1 MECTHGYDNIRLTK
15 AILVRKLDE
24 HLEYGDCVCQI
35 LRISFIIFKK
45 LRSII
50 IYQLPSQRFTGARP
64 HSVPPK
70 LLWSMAFHW

>member
-24 HLEYGDCVCQI
+24 HYLEYGDCVCQI
-35 LRISFIIFKK
+35 LRISFIILFKK

-50 IYQLPSQRFTGARP
+50 I
-64 HSVPPK
+64 
-70 LLWSMAFHW
+70 